1 MGQNLVLRLSTDLYI
16 YISTDGMCFI
26 LCWRVEAPF
35 LSHPL
40 AALEDQATPENVMQ
54 DLPPQT
60 MEKKVKV

>member
-1 MGQNLVLRLSTDLYI
+1 
-16 YISTDGMCFI
+16 MCFI